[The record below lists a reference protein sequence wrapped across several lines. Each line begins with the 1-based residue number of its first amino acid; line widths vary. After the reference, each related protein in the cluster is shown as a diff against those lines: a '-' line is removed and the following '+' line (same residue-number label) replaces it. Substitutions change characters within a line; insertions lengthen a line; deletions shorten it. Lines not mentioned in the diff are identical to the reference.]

1 MAVQELVFFR
11 DDIMRKMRLH
21 SRKPAEPADDEEMS
35 EELRPLSSQ
44 LFTTLCDQVGNPAFA
59 AVVCLHLL
67 LMVNAL
73 GGGG

>member
-1 MAVQELVFFR
+1 MQELVFFR

-44 LFTTLCDQVGNPAFA
+44 LFTTLCDQVSGQSRFSPPWSD
-59 AVVCLHLL
+59 CICC
-67 LMVNAL
+67 
-73 GGGG
+73 